1 MGIWWGILLANS
13 QRVFSLW
20 LFLHYFSL
28 NIFVVIVK
36 GGACMSIIKVGV
48 MGACGKMGRFISTGV
63 INDPELELVAAF
75 DVINEGMNLGALIG
89 ISDIDVTIDTDLTKM
104 LNDKKIDVIIDFTN
118 ANALMQNI
126 TQIIESKINVV
137 IGTTGLDDENIQYI
151 NSLAVD
157 NSVGAFLAP
166 NFAIGAVLMMKYA
179 QDAAKYFP
187 HVEVIELHHNQ
198 KLDAP
203 SGTAIKTLEQIA
215 KARRPF
221 NQGAEDEFE
230 KIENSRG
237 GDYEGIRVHSVR
249 LPGYVA
255 HQEVIFGGLGQ
266 TVTIRHDS
274 ISRESFIPG
283 VMLAVKKVKSWQGLV
298 YGLENILD

>member
-1 MGIWWGILLANS
+1 
-13 QRVFSLW
+13 
-20 LFLHYFSL
+20 
-28 NIFVVIVK
+28 
-36 GGACMSIIKVGV
+36 MSIIKVAV

-63 INDPELELVAAF
+63 VNDPELELVAAF

-89 ISDIDVTIDTDLTKM
+89 ISNIDVTIDTDLTKM
-104 LNDKKIDVIIDFTN
+104 LNEKKIDVIIDFTN
-118 ANALMQNI
+118 AKALMKNI
-126 TQIIESKINVV
+126 SEIIEKKISVV
-137 IGTTGLDDENIQYI
+137 IGTTGLNEDDI
-151 NSLAVD
+151 NKINQLAMN
-157 NSVGAFLAP
+157 NSSGVFLAP

-187 HVEVIELHHNQ
+187 HVEIIELHHNQ

-215 KARRPF
+215 KVRRPF
-221 NQGAEDEFE
+221 TQGAEDEFE
-230 KIENSRG
+230 KIEGSRG
-237 GDYEGIRVHSVR
+237 GDYEGIRIHSVR

-266 TVTIRHDS
+266 TLTLRHDS

-283 VMLAVKKVKSWQGLV
+283 VMLAVKKVRTWQGLV
-298 YGLENILD
+298 YGLENILE

>member
-1 MGIWWGILLANS
+1 
-13 QRVFSLW
+13 
-20 LFLHYFSL
+20 
-28 NIFVVIVK
+28 
-36 GGACMSIIKVGV
+36 MSRIKVGV
-48 MGACGKMGRFISTGV
+48 MGACGKMGRSICTGV

-75 DVINEGMNLGALIG
+75 DIVNEAMNLGTLIG
-89 ISDIDVTIDTDLTKM
+89 TSETNVMIDTNLTKM
-104 LNDKKIDVIIDFTN
+104 LSSKKIDVIIDFTN
-118 ANALMQNI
+118 SKALMQNI
-126 TQIIESKINVV
+126 TEIIESKVRVV
-137 IGTTGLDDENIQYI
+137 IGTTGLDDENIKYI
-151 NSLAVD
+151 NNLAMD
-157 NSVGAFLAP
+157 NNTGVFLAP

-187 HVEVIELHHNQ
+187 HVEIIELHHNQ

-215 KARRPF
+215 KSRKPF
-221 NQGAEDEFE
+221 VQGAEGEFE

-298 YGLENILD
+298 YGLENILED

>member
-1 MGIWWGILLANS
+1 
-13 QRVFSLW
+13 
-20 LFLHYFSL
+20 
-28 NIFVVIVK
+28 
-36 GGACMSIIKVGV
+36 

-63 INDPELELVAAF
+63 VNDPELELVAAF

-89 ISDIDVTIDTDLTKM
+89 ISNIDVTIDTDLTKM
-104 LNDKKIDVIIDFTN
+104 LNEKKIDVIIDFTN
-118 ANALMQNI
+118 AKALMKNI
-126 TQIIESKINVV
+126 SEIIEKKISVV
-137 IGTTGLDDENIQYI
+137 IGTTGLNEDDI
-151 NSLAVD
+151 NKINQLAMN
-157 NSVGAFLAP
+157 NSSGVFLAP

-187 HVEVIELHHNQ
+187 HVEIIELHHNQ

-215 KARRPF
+215 KVRRPF
-221 NQGAEDEFE
+221 TQGAEDEFE
-230 KIENSRG
+230 KIEGSRG
-237 GDYEGIRVHSVR
+237 GDYEGIRIHSVR

-266 TVTIRHDS
+266 TLTLRHDS

-283 VMLAVKKVKSWQGLV
+283 VMLAVKKVRTWQGLV
-298 YGLENILD
+298 YGLENILE